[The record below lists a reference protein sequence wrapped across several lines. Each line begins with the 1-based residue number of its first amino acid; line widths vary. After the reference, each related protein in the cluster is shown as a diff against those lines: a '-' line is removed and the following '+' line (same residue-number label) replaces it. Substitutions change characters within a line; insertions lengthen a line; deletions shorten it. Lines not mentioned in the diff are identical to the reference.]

1 VRLAPAAVPYA
12 ARRVFSSLSGR
23 NYRLW
28 FCGQLV
34 SLSGTWMQQVAQDW
48 LVLQLT
54 GRALPVGITT
64 ALQFAPVALFGIWG
78 GLVADRL
85 DKRRLLI
92 ATQAAAALLALT
104 LGLLSA
110 TGVVQLWMVYLLA
123 FALGTVT
130 AFDLPAR
137 QAFVTE
143 MVGPGQVANA
153 VALNSALFNSARVI
167 GPALAGAA
175 ILAFGLAPA
184 FLVNAAS
191 YLATMSALVAMD
203 PGRLHRQ
210 APARRAPGQVRD
222 GLRYI
227 WRTPVLRSTLLL
239 VTVVGTL
246 GLNFNVVLPVLARFE
261 FHAGPGTYGL
271 MISVMAAGSI
281 VGALIAAGR
290 QRPTRALLV
299 GAAGAFG
306 LCSLAAAAAPTLA
319 WELAVLVGVGAA
331 TITFLSTANT
341 TLQLNSDPAM
351 RGRVMALYGVL
362 FLGST
367 PLGGALSGWLAEVA
381 GARSPL
387 WLGGTACLAAALAG
401 LAGRRARPTDRE
413 PVRVGRRSPG
423 DKPDDSVTAPSRM

>member
-1 VRLAPAAVPYA
+1 
-12 ARRVFSSLSGR
+12 
-23 NYRLW
+23 
-28 FCGQLV
+28 
-34 SLSGTWMQQVAQDW
+34 
-48 LVLQLT
+48 
-54 GRALPVGITT
+54 
-64 ALQFAPVALFGIWG
+64 
-78 GLVADRL
+78 
-85 DKRRLLI
+85 
-92 ATQAAAALLALT
+92 
-104 LGLLSA
+104 
-110 TGVVQLWMVYLLA
+110 
-123 FALGTVT
+123 
-130 AFDLPAR
+130 
-137 QAFVTE
+137 
-143 MVGPGQVANA
+143 
-153 VALNSALFNSARVI
+153 
-167 GPALAGAA
+167 
-175 ILAFGLAPA
+175 
-184 FLVNAAS
+184 
-191 YLATMSALVAMD
+191 VAMD
-203 PGRLHRQ
+203 PERLHRQ
-210 APARRAPGQVRD
+210 APAMRAPGQVRE

-227 WRTPVLRSTLLL
+227 WGTPVLRSTLLL
-239 VTVVGTL
+239 VTVVGTF

-290 QRPTRALLV
+290 QRPTPALLV

-387 WLGGTACLAAALAG
+387 WLGGTACLAAALVV
-401 LAGRRARPTDRE
+401 LAGRRARPTERE
-413 PVRVGRRSPG
+413 PVRVGRLRR
-423 DKPDDSVTAPSRM
+423 PSRRRVGDRV

>member
-1 VRLAPAAVPYA
+1 MRLGPTALVHA

-28 FCGQLV
+28 FVGQLV

-64 ALQFAPVALFGIWG
+64 ALQFTPVALFGIWG

-92 ATQAAAALLALT
+92 VTQAAAALLALT
-104 LGLLSA
+104 LGLLTA

-130 AFDLPAR
+130 AFDMPAR

-203 PGRLHRQ
+203 PERLHRQ
-210 APARRAPGQVRD
+210 ASARRAPGQVRE

-227 WRTPVLRSTLLL
+227 WGTPVLRSTLLL
-239 VTVVGTL
+239 VTVVGTF

-387 WLGGTACLAAALAG
+387 WLGGTACLAAALVG
-401 LAGRRARPTDRE
+401 LAGRRARPTERE
-413 PVRVGRRSPG
+413 PVRVGRLRR
-423 DKPDDSVTAPSRM
+423 PSRRRVGDRV